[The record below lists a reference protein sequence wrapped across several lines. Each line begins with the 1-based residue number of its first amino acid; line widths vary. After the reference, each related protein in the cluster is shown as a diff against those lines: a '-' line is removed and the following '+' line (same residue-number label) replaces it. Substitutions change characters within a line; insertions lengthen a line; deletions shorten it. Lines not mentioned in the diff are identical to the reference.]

1 MSVDRLPQRMPQRI
15 VIASRESALAMWQ
28 ARYIQSRLAA
38 LRPAAVIEILGV
50 TTEGDRR
57 LDASLAK
64 IGGKGLFVKELEE
77 ALASGRADAAV
88 HSVKDVPMTLAPPF
102 VLAAIGEREDPR
114 DAFVSNRYAGLA
126 TLPAGARVGTSSL
139 RRECQLRARHPRLTV
154 EPLRGNVTTRL
165 KRLDEGRYDAV
176 ILAAAGLRR
185 LGLASRITRLL
196 DPAESVPAPG
206 QGALGVECLESRS
219 DLVGLLAE
227 LDHAPTARC
236 VTAERAF
243 SRALAGSCT
252 VPLGAYAEANGGRL
266 RLRGFVGAPDGSRVV
281 SGEQEGPEGDPE
293 GLGAA
298 LAERLRAQGAGD
310 ILAKLQQR

>member
-1 MSVDRLPQRMPQRI
+1 
-15 VIASRESALAMWQ
+15 
-28 ARYIQSRLAA
+28 
-38 LRPAAVIEILGV
+38 
-50 TTEGDRR
+50 
-57 LDASLAK
+57 
-64 IGGKGLFVKELEE
+64 
-77 ALASGRADAAV
+77 
-88 HSVKDVPMTLAPPF
+88 
-102 VLAAIGEREDPR
+102 
-114 DAFVSNRYAGLA
+114 
-126 TLPAGARVGTSSL
+126 
-139 RRECQLRARHPRLTV
+139 
-154 EPLRGNVTTRL
+154 
-165 KRLDEGRYDAV
+165 
-176 ILAAAGLRR
+176 
-185 LGLASRITRLL
+185 
-196 DPAESVPAPG
+196 
-206 QGALGVECLESRS
+206 VECLKSRGE
-219 DLVGLLAE
+219 LVGLLAE